1 MNCLPFLNSV
11 TYFKIRYDQP
21 GRKKGRGR
29 APQGSN
35 QYGEP
40 TRPVRLPVSQIER
53 VLRFVQDREYAL
65 PLYACGV
72 SAGFPLPA
80 DDYAE
85 GALDLNSHL
94 VRQPAATFFARARG
108 DSMIGAGIHDGD
120 LLVVDRSLTAED
132 GKVVVVSINGELTV
146 KRMRREKGITWLV
159 PENPDYPP
167 YNFRNR
173 MKPIFG
179 EWSPM

>member
-1 MNCLPFLNSV
+1 MTNQGG
-11 TYFKIRYDQP
+11 KREGA
-21 GRKKGRGR
+21 GRPR
-29 APQGSN
+29 GSN

-72 SAGFPLPA
+72 SAGFPSPA

-120 LLVVDRSLTAED
+120 LLVVDRSLAAKD

-167 YNFRNR
+167 IQFQEQDEAHLWGVVTNV
-173 MKPIFG
+173 IH
-179 EWSPM
+179 SL

>member
-1 MNCLPFLNSV
+1 MTNQGG
-11 TYFKIRYDQP
+11 KREGA
-21 GRKKGRGR
+21 GRPR
-29 APQGSN
+29 GSN

-72 SAGFPLPA
+72 SAGFPSPA

-94 VRQPAATFFARARG
+94 VRQPAATF
-108 DSMIGAGIHDGD
+108 
-120 LLVVDRSLTAED
+120 LPVP
-132 GKVVVVSINGELTV
+132 GE
-146 KRMRREKGITWLV
+146 I
-159 PENPDYPP
+159 P
-167 YNFRNR
+167 
-173 MKPIFG
+173 
-179 EWSPM
+179 